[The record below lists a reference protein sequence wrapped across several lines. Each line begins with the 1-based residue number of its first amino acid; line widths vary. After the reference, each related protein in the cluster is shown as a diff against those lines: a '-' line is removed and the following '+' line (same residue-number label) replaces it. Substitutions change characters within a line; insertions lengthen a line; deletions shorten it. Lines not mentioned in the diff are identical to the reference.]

1 MSLETSAIFIGH
13 RECFD
18 ISREQI
24 KGAIIELAEKG
35 VTEFFNGGQGT
46 FDRICAGCV
55 KELKSKYPHIRNILV
70 IPYLSFNIFDK
81 DIFDLIIYPEE
92 LEKYHFKAAIPARN
106 RYMVDNSKYA
116 ICYVTHSW
124 GGAAVTYERAKKKG
138 LQIINFGKK

>member
-13 RECFD
+13 KECFD

-81 DIFDLIIYPEE
+81 NIFDLIIYPEE
-92 LEKYHFKAAIPARN
+92 LKN
-106 RYMVDNSKYA
+106 
-116 ICYVTHSW
+116 
-124 GGAAVTYERAKKKG
+124 
-138 LQIINFGKK
+138 IILKLLFLHETDIW